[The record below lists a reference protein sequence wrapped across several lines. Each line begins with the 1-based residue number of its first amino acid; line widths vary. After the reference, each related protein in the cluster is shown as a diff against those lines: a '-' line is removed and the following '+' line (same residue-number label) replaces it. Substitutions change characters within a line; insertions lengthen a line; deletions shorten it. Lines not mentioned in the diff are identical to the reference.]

1 MNILFLCTGN
11 SCRSIMAE
19 AILNERTNVHQAF
32 SAGSHPAQNVHPMAL
47 KTLESHHIATEGLFS
62 KDWDSLPVV
71 PDLVITLC
79 SDAASTPCPV
89 YLGNVMR
96 SHWSMTD
103 PSKINASAEGQQAAF
118 EQAFTLLQRR
128 IDYFLQHHPEHL
140 SPPELDTLLDQCSS
154 LN

>member
-19 AILNERTNVHQAF
+19 AILNERTRIHQAF
-32 SAGSHPAQNVHPMAL
+32 SAGSHPEQQINPMAVQ
-47 KTLESHHIATEGLFS
+47 TLQSHDIATENLCS
-62 KDWDSLPVV
+62 KGWDNIPVM

-103 PSKINASAEGQQAAF
+103 PSKINTSAEVQQAAF

-128 IDYFLQHHPEHL
+128 IDCFLQHHPEHL
-140 SPPELDTLLDQCSS
+140 SPPELKTLLDKCSG

>member
-19 AILNERTNVHQAF
+19 AILNDRTNIHQAF
-32 SAGSHPAQNVHPMAL
+32 SAGSHPEQNVHPMAVQ
-47 KTLESHHIATEGLFS
+47 TLQSHNIATEGLFS
-62 KDWDSLPVV
+62 KDWDSLQVA

-89 YLGNVMR
+89 YLGKATR
-96 SHWSMTD
+96 SHWGMED
-103 PSKINASAEGQQAAF
+103 PSQINASAEVQQAAF
-118 EQAFTLLQRR
+118 EKAFTLLQQR

-140 SPPELDTLLDQCSS
+140 SQPELNTLLNKCSG
-154 LN
+154 LV